1 MKLFNGNKEIHR
13 KKSKLIIT
21 FLILFS
27 LPLIFCSAIHDDY
40 TLVNSIPFPGAT
52 FMTSDQLGNS
62 YIVVENQLLQFDHLG
77 KPLANFSLKSVGALR
92 FVDASNPMKIL
103 LFYPDFAQIIV
114 LDAKLSLQSQI
125 DLRSL
130 KIYQP
135 LTACTSKENGFW
147 IYDREDDE
155 LKKIDFNLQVVAQSG
170 SLTQLIGY
178 QIQPGMMVEENGLI
192 YINNP
197 STGIL
202 VFDRLGTY
210 YKTIPYK
217 DLVSFQVID
226 KDVLFITN
234 NKLLRLDFK
243 SLSEK
248 EVLLPQHDSIR
259 MARIEQ
265 DKLYLLTSD
274 SLNFYSF

>member
-1 MKLFNGNKEIHR
+1 MRWLKDFQIFIR
-13 KKSKLIIT
+13 MKSKFIFTLTMLVGI
-21 FLILFS
+21 
-27 LPLIFCSAIHDDY
+27 PLIMHASNPEGY
-40 TLVNSIPFPGAT
+40 TLISSIPFPGAT
-52 FMTSDQLGNS
+52 FFTTDKLGNS
-62 YIVVENQLLQFDHLG
+62 YVVVENQLLQFDPAG
-77 KPLANFSLKSVGALR
+77 IPLANFSLKSVGNLR

-130 KIYQP
+130 RIFQP
-135 LTACTSKENGFW
+135 LTACTSKENGYW
-147 IYDREDDE
+147 IYDREDDV
-155 LKKIDFNLQVVAQSG
+155 LKKLDFNLQVVAESG
-170 SLTQLIGY
+170 NLSQVIGY
-178 QIQPGMMVEENGLI
+178 QIRPGLMVEENGLI

-197 STGIL
+197 ETGIL

-210 YKTIPYK
+210 YKTISYQN
-217 DLVSFQVID
+217 LVSFQVID

-234 NKLLRLDFK
+234 NKLMRLEFK

-259 MARIEQ
+259 IARIEQ